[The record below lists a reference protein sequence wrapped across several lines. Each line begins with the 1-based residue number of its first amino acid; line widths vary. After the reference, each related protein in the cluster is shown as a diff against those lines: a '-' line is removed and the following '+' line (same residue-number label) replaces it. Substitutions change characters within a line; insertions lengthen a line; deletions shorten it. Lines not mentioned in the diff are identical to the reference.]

1 MLLRPALQTQSPPW
15 AQLVGR
21 RSVMPSLTGAPGLQL
36 ATVVGMGVAPSRI
49 VYANPCK
56 RPRDVRTA
64 AKLGVDLTTFDTVC
78 ELEKLAEWHPST
90 AVLLRIRADD
100 PAARCPLGH
109 KYGAEEPVIESL
121 LQVC

>member
-1 MLLRPALQTQSPPW
+1 M
-15 AQLVGR
+15 
-21 RSVMPSLTGAPGLQL
+21 QL
-36 ATVVGMGVAPSRI
+36 ATVIDMGVSPSRI

-78 ELEKLAEWHPST
+78 ELEKLAEWHPNTS
-90 AVLLRIRADD
+90 VLLRIRADD

-109 KYGAEEPVIESL
+109 KYGAEEPVIDSL
-121 LQVC
+121 LQVSCLSCCVLLHRCWTSLVTCTMVHG

>member
-1 MLLRPALQTQSPPW
+1 MLLRPALQTPSPPW

>member
-1 MLLRPALQTQSPPW
+1 M
-15 AQLVGR
+15 
-21 RSVMPSLTGAPGLQL
+21 QL
-36 ATVVGMGVAPSRI
+36 ATVIDMGVSPSRI

-78 ELEKLAEWHPST
+78 ELEKLAEWHPNTS
-90 AVLLRIRADD
+90 VLLRIRADD

-109 KYGAEEPVIESL
+109 KYGAEEPVIDSL
-121 LQVC
+121 LQASFLRCCAVLHGVDLSSQVQLKVWKGASGAA